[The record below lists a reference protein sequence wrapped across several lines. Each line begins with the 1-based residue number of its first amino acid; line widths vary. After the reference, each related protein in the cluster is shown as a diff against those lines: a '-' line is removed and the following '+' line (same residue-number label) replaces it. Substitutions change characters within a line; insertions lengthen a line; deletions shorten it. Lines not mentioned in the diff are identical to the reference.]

1 MDQQVCG
8 IPAELWEEYGALQRK
23 ANRAKLDSYAWGIDD
38 QLQHFLDSIEQRL
51 PALPEVRAKV
61 LHNLV
66 LNRTKKHSRRCRML
80 ETYSAGTI
88 ELNPER
94 EAVERLDLVRTISR
108 VRTFTCSQEWKI
120 LFRLANG
127 EDYEAIADTEKM
139 NTSTLK
145 SRVRRWRARLARLVV

>member
-38 QLQHFLDSIEQRL
+38 QLQHFLDSIEGRL
-51 PALPEVRAKV
+51 PAFPEARTKV
-61 LHNLV
+61 LLNFV

-80 ETYSAGTI
+80 ETYCPITI
-88 ELNPER
+88 RLDPEH
-94 EAVERLDLVRTISR
+94 EVVERLQLVRALSR
-108 VRTFTCSQEWKI
+108 VRSLTSRQEWKI

-127 EDYEAIADTEKM
+127 EDYEAIANTEKM
-139 NTSTLK
+139 KISTLK
-145 SRVRRWRARLARLVV
+145 SKVCRWRARLARLVA